1 MRRKGPL
8 LRPYLKETLFIYSQ
22 IWTITS
28 QKYGKQVSFF
38 EFILRITF
46 LKEEI
51 C

>member
-1 MRRKGPL
+1 MKRKGHL
-8 LRPYLKETLFIYSQ
+8 LRPNLKETLFIYSQ

-38 EFILRITF
+38 EFILGITF
-46 LKEEI
+46 LKGEI